1 MKIELFWTNEDSF
14 KLNFPF
20 YIAKRYIISTSKNNA
35 INIINRIA
43 SMGIIVGALALFVV
57 LSVFS
62 GLKEFSLSF
71 TNAMDPDLKLNATLG
86 KSIVVTPIQERQ
98 IKQIDGLVSYS
109 KIIEERVLFTFD
121 GKQEVTYLK
130 GIDSLFTKVN
140 PIEKNLFNGQWLAP
154 NTNQVVVGYGIAQ
167 KFSMGLLDFN
177 RPLQVFVPKPGKGAI
192 ENPEQ
197 AFNQSDLLPIGIYT
211 INEDLD
217 SKYVFA
223 DLGLAQEL
231 LEFQPNQ
238 VSGLE
243 IKIQKGANEKAVIE
257 QLQTIFKNTITVK
270 NRAQLNESLYK
281 MLNTENIAVYLIF
294 TLVIVVA
301 LFNLIGAL
309 IMMILDKKGNL
320 KTLFNLGVE
329 IKDLRKIFLLQGT
342 LLSVFGGGIGL
353 ILGIVI
359 IVLQQQFQLIMIT
372 PTLAYPVVFTLE
384 NVLIVLGTI
393 ISLGFIASLIASSR
407 VSKKLLD

>member
-1 MKIELFWTNEDSF
+1 
-14 KLNFPF
+14 LNFPL
-20 YIAKRYIISTSKNNA
+20 YIAKRYSISTSKNNA

-43 SMGIIVGALALFVV
+43 SVGIIIGALALFVV

-71 TNAMDPDLKLNATLG
+71 TNAIDPDLKLNATLG
-86 KSIVVTPIQERQ
+86 KSILITPEQERQ

-121 GKQEVTYLK
+121 GKQQVTYLK

-140 PIEKNLFNGQWLAP
+140 PVEKNLFNGQWLAP

-167 KFSMGLLDFN
+167 QFSMGLLDFN

-211 INEDLD
+211 VNEDLD

-231 LEFQPNQ
+231 LEYKPNQ

-257 QLQTIFKNTITVK
+257 QLQTIFNNAITVK

-342 LLSVFGGGIGL
+342 LLSVFGGVIGLLLGIGL
-353 ILGIVI
+353 V
-359 IVLQQQFQLIMIT
+359 VLQQQFELIMIT
-372 PTLAYPVVFTLE
+372 PTMAYPVIFTLE
-384 NVLIVLGTI
+384 NVAIVLATI
-393 ISLGFIASLIASSR
+393 ILLGFIASLIASSR

>member
-1 MKIELFWTNEDSF
+1 LK
-14 KLNFPF
+14 FPL
-20 YIAKRYIISTSKNNA
+20 YIAKRYSISTSKNNA

-43 SMGIIVGALALFVV
+43 SVGIIIGALALFVV

-71 TNAMDPDLKLNATLG
+71 TNAIDPDLKLNATLG
-86 KSIVVTPIQERQ
+86 KSILITPEQESQ
-98 IKQIDGLVSYS
+98 IKQIEGIVSYS

-121 GKQEVTYLK
+121 GKQQVTYLK

-140 PIEKNLFNGQWLAP
+140 PVEKNLFNGQWLAP

-167 KFSMGLLDFN
+167 QFSMGLLDFN
-177 RPLQVFVPKPGKGAI
+177 RPLEVFVPKPGKGAI

-211 INEDLD
+211 VNEDLD

-231 LEFQPNQ
+231 LEYQPNQ

-243 IKIQKGANEKAVIE
+243 IKIQKGANEKAIIE
-257 QLQTIFKNTITVK
+257 QLQIIFNNAITVK

-342 LLSVFGGGIGL
+342 LLSFFGGVIGL
-353 ILGIVI
+353 LLGIVI
-359 IVLQQQFQLIMIT
+359 VVLQQQFELIMIT
-372 PTLAYPVVFTLE
+372 PTMAYPIVFTLE

>member
-1 MKIELFWTNEDSF
+1 M
-14 KLNFPF
+14 NFPL
-20 YIAKRYIISTSKNNA
+20 YIAKRYIFSNSKNNA

-43 SMGIIVGALALFVV
+43 SMGIIVGAMALFVV

-62 GLKEFSLSF
+62 GLKIFSLSF
-71 TNAMDPDLKLNATLG
+71 SNDIDPDLKISSTLG
-86 KSIVVTPIQERQ
+86 KSFFVSPTQENQ
-98 IKQIDGLVSYS
+98 ISQIEGVASYS
-109 KIIEERVLFTFD
+109 KILEERVLFTFD

-130 GIDSLFTKVN
+130 GIDTNFIKVN
-140 PIEKNLFNGQWLAP
+140 AIKKTIFNGDWLKKD
-154 NTNQVVVGYGIAQ
+154 TYQVVVGYGISQ

-177 RPLQVFVPKPGKGAI
+177 HYLEVLAPKPGKGNI
-192 ENPEQ
+192 ENPEE
-197 AFNQSDLLPIGIYT
+197 AFNKMTLIPVGIYA
-211 INEDLD
+211 ISEDLD

-231 LEFQPNQ
+231 LEYKTNQ
-238 VSGLE
+238 ISG
-243 IKIQKGANEKAVIE
+243 IE
-257 QLQTIFKNTITVK
+257 VKMKKDADENAIIGKLQTIFNNKITVK

-281 MLNTENIAVYLIF
+281 MLNTENLAVYLIF
-294 TLVIVVA
+294 TLVIVIA

-320 KTLFNLGVE
+320 KTLLNLGTE

-342 LLSVFGGGIGL
+342 LLSVFGGIIGL
-353 ILGIVI
+353 ILGIA
-359 IVLQQQFQLIMIT
+359 IVLLQQHFELVMIT
-372 PTLAYPVVFTLE
+372 PTLAYPVVFTIE
-384 NVLIVLGTI
+384 NVLIVLATI